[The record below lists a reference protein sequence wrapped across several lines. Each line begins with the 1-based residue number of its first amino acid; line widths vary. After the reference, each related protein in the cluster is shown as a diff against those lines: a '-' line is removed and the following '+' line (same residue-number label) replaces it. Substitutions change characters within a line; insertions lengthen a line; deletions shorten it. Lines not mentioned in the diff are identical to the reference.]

1 MPERIIKMTAT
12 YCENFKVESAVLKD
26 VSGTSHSVSG
36 SFTGSIYE
44 EVCFLRGM
52 ETIELY
58 QAQSQLVYV
67 SDYKMKNLKLR
78 DMVKVKIAWLDRDAL
93 CL

>member
-1 MPERIIKMTAT
+1 MTTT

-67 SDYKMKNLKLR
+67 SNYQMKNLKLR
-78 DMVKVKIAWLDRDAL
+78 DMVKVKKAWLDRDAL